1 MTTPTQPPVLLTP
14 AAQPADTGG
23 STTGGSTTTVA
34 GSITL
39 NIANHTFTLTGT
51 LGQHMI
57 VEYHAAF
64 EDSIS
69 LGSISDIATA
79 IANAFNFSGTGG
91 TGGIDTEITTVSS
104 SLNSVPVLKEIYGVF
119 THAQIRITDLEI
131 NTQTS
136 TYGVGLAMDFTQ
148 LPPGVLPQGQTV
160 PTLLG
165 IELLSLGFKVTKV
178 NPNPPTGS

>member
-1 MTTPTQPPVLLTP
+1 VTTPNQPPVLLTP
-14 AAQPADTGG
+14 AAQPAGTGTG
-23 STTGGSTTTVA
+23 PSTVTVE

-39 NIANHTFTLTGT
+39 TIANHTFTLTGT

-69 LGSISDIATA
+69 LGSIGDIATQ
-79 IANAFNFSGTGG
+79 IATAVGFSGFA
-91 TGGIDTEITTVSS
+91 DEIKAVNG
-104 SLNSVPVLKEIYGVF
+104 SLSTNVPVLSSIAMTLTSASV
-119 THAQIRITDLEI
+119 RITDLEI

-136 TYGVGLAMDFTQ
+136 TYGVGLALDFTTSS
-148 LPPGVLPQGQTV
+148 PAPM
-160 PTLLG
+160 LLG

-178 NPNPPTGS
+178 NPTPATGS

>member
-1 MTTPTQPPVLLTP
+1 MTTPTPPQVLLNPAVQP
-14 AAQPADTGG
+14 AATGG
-23 STTGGSTTTVA
+23 TTPSTTVE

-79 IANAFNFSGTGG
+79 IANAFGFSGPN
-91 TGGIDTEITTVSS
+91 GIDTEISTVSR
-104 SLNSVPVLKEIYGVF
+104 SLSSVPVLSEIAAVF
-119 THAQIRITDLEI
+119 IHAQIRITDLEI

-136 TYGVGLAMDFTQ
+136 TYGVGLAMDFTK
-148 LPPGVLPQGQTV
+148 LPPGTLPNNQTV